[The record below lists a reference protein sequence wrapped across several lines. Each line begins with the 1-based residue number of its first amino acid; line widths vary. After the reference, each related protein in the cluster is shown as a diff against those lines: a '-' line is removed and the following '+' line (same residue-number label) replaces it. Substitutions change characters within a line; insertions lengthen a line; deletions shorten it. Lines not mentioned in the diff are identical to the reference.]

1 MTIEEATQTP
11 AGTIGAEGLL
21 AAADDIGSRLR
32 ERSAEGEAQGRPTEA
47 TMNAMRE
54 AGLFRL
60 FAPRSLGGLEV
71 DPVTCARVIEAVAR
85 FDSAAGWAIMVA
97 NSVDWWCSR
106 LPDEGAEEIYA
117 EGPDAILATAFQPP
131 VEATAANGGYRLS
144 GQRPLASN
152 VHEADWLMLTAE
164 VAAADGE
171 RAAIG
176 AIFPAGEAEIVDTW
190 YSLGMRGTDSNDVAV
205 DGVFVPATRMFVM
218 GPELEPGRH
227 YTGPLYRFP
236 AIGQAAVV
244 VPPTAL
250 AVAREAIEWVRELAR
265 GKTPFGSGTV
275 LRQRGVAQAKLAR
288 AEAILRSARLLF
300 YATLE
305 RAWERTVAGAS
316 STLEQKADLA
326 LAGAHAVA
334 SSVKAVDLVYS
345 LAGTS
350 GIYARSPLERHFR
363 DVQTVR
369 HHGFCSEGRYE
380 TAGQVYLGVEPEFG
394 FVTL

>member
-1 MTIEEATQTP
+1 MTIQEATRP
-11 AGTIGAEGLL
+11 AGASDAEELL
-21 AAADDIGSRLR
+21 AAAHEIGSLLR
-32 ERSAEGEAQGRPTEA
+32 ARAAEGEAQRRPTAA

-60 FAPRSLGGLEV
+60 FAPRSLGGREV

-85 FDSAAGWAIMVA
+85 FDSAAGWAVMVA

-117 EGPDAILATAFQPP
+117 QGPDAIIATAFQPP
-131 VEATAANGGYRLS
+131 VEATAAAGGYRLS

-152 VHEADWLMLTAE
+152 VHDADWLMLTAQ
-164 VAAADGE
+164 VAGADAE
-171 RAAIG
+171 PAVIG
-176 AIFPAGEAEIVDTW
+176 AILPAGEATIVDTW
-190 YSLGMRGTDSNDVAV
+190 HALGMRGTDSADIAV
-205 DGVFVPATRMFVM
+205 DSVLVPAARTFAM
-218 GPELEPGRH
+218 GPEFEPGRH
-227 YTGPLYRFP
+227 YAGPLYRFP
-236 AIGQAAVV
+236 AIGEAAVV
-244 VPPTAL
+244 VSPTAL
-250 AVAREAIEWVRELAR
+250 AVAREAIDWVRELAR

-300 YATLE
+300 YTTLE
-305 RAWERTVAGAS
+305 QSWERTLSGTS
-316 STLEQKADLA
+316 STLEHKADLA

-350 GIYARSPLERHFR
+350 GVYARSPLERHFR

-369 HHGFCSEGRYE
+369 HHGFCAEGRYE

-394 FVTL
+394 FVAL